1 VALRLVVGLGNPG
14 EEYSRT
20 RHNVGF
26 MLADRLAGE
35 SADWKWFEGD
45 LGQWTRS
52 PSSIYIVKPM
62 TYMNL
67 SGDCVQRF
75 AAFYKIKPEEILV
88 VTDDLALPLGRLRI
102 RKEGSA
108 GGQKGLKHI
117 LERMGTQAVPRL
129 RVGIG
134 PQPQFMDSAAFV
146 LQKFKSDEQK
156 IMEEVLGTAVEAV
169 GVTAEAGL
177 DSAMNR
183 YNPKA

>member
-1 VALRLVVGLGNPG
+1 MALRLVVGLGNPG

-26 MLADRLAGE
+26 MLADRLVGAD
-35 SADWKWFEGD
+35 ADWKWFEGD

-52 PSSIYIVKPM
+52 PSSVFVLKPM

-88 VTDDLALPLGRLRI
+88 VTDDLALPLGRIRI
-102 RKEGSA
+102 RKDGSS

-129 RVGIG
+129 RIGIG

-146 LQKFKSDEQK
+146 LQRFKPSEEIEPILDES
-156 IMEEVLGTAVEAV
+156 VEAV
-169 GVTAEAGL
+169 RAIEEAGL